1 MSQETRQQFSDEL
14 EKRLV
19 EQCSATLASL
29 KSASL
34 FRANVPNSPFLA
46 EWIAKWNDRLYEK
59 GVSLCV
65 LWSDENASLVYVCRR
80 SHLQSDL
87 NAPGVTRFL
96 RAYGYEDTDA
106 AAAVEHLRARFAECC
121 GFPHEIGVFLGYP
134 LGDVIGFIDN
144 GGKNAK
150 CTGCWKVYCDEC
162 RAKMLFARFRKC
174 RDVYSRLWRAGTSVC
189 RLTVAA

>member
-1 MSQETRQQFSDEL
+1 MAQDVRPGISDEL
-14 EKRLV
+14 EKQLI

-34 FRANVPNSPFLA
+34 FRTNVPSTLLA
-46 EWIAKWNDRLYEK
+46 EWIARWNERLCDK

-106 AAAVEHLRARFAECC
+106 AAAVAHLRARFAECR

-162 RAKMLFARFRKC
+162 RAKTLFARFRKC
-174 RDVYSRLWRAGTSVC
+174 RDVYSRLWRAGTSVR